1 MPGRRREPPGPKR
14 SPKGRC
20 DAAYRPRPQTPPR
33 PGRYRRPALRTPPLQ
48 NMQGQIHPALQVAAG
63 ASVRSNRV
71 VGLDPMATS
80 ERISG
85 REPPEISEWLR
96 RVGGGGR
103 SVGGRGTTP
112 LDGSLPL
119 SFRRYS
125 RKRAH
130 SLCHWVPV
138 APENAGPVPRGPRTT
153 RRPRQESHS
162 ISIRPRFVCA
172 RVAG

>member
-33 PGRYRRPALRTPPLQ
+33 PGRYRRPALRTPRLQ
-48 NMQGQIHPALQVAAG
+48 SMQGQIHPTLQVAEG
-63 ASVRSNRV
+63 ASVRANRL
-71 VGLDPMATS
+71 VGLDAMATS
-80 ERISG
+80 EGISR

-103 SVGGRGTTP
+103 SVGGRGTKP
-112 LDGSLPL
+112 LHGSLPP
-119 SFRRYS
+119 SFRGYS

-130 SLCHWVPV
+130 SLCHRLPV
-138 APENAGPVPRGPRTT
+138 ASERTGTASLGSRTARWPRRDC
-153 RRPRQESHS
+153 RS
-162 ISIRPRFVCA
+162 ISIRPGSACGRGV
-172 RVAG
+172 G